1 LDKRRSIVAG
11 PVSRAVTSLKGKNGQ
26 AWRFHPP
33 RRRGA
38 CTKPALGAKL
48 AIQPESFRMRRPLP
62 DASADWSEVREA
74 MGAYAG
80 GDIRWREGKTTVY
93 VFNAG
98 PEIERVQKEAYALFQ
113 SENGLGPA
121 AFPSLKR
128 MEDEV
133 VGFGLEL
140 LHAPPEASGAITSG
154 GTDSITMAVKAARDF
169 ARQARGLTGPLNMV
183 IPRSAHPA
191 FDKAAAM
198 MEIEVR
204 RVPLSAYLADPTAMA
219 AAADAATMMIV
230 GSAPCFPYGLIDPI
244 EALSTLAVERD
255 LWLHV
260 DACVGGYLAPF
271 VRMNGVDLPPF
282 DFALPGVRSMSADL
296 HKYGYAAKGAS
307 TVFFRS
313 AELQQ
318 FMVFDFRDW
327 PAGRMVTPTL
337 AGTRPGGAIAAAWA
351 VMNVLGIEGYRAKQA
366 KVTEARARIQAGVE
380 ALGFRVM
387 GEPQLGLIAFT
398 RDDVDP
404 LAVWAKL
411 RERGWFTSVTTEPRG
426 LHLMLS
432 PVHAQVAETYLSD
445 LAWALGEVREA
456 APPAP
461 EARYS

>member
-1 LDKRRSIVAG
+1 
-11 PVSRAVTSLKGKNGQ
+11 
-26 AWRFHPP
+26 
-33 RRRGA
+33 
-38 CTKPALGAKL
+38 
-48 AIQPESFRMRRPLP
+48 MRRPLP
-62 DASADWSEVREA
+62 ETGADWADVRARME
-74 MGAYAG
+74 AYAQ
-80 GDIRWREGKTTVY
+80 GDVRWREGKTAVY

-98 PEIERVQKEAYALFQ
+98 AEIERVQKEAYALFQ

-154 GTDSITMAVKAARDF
+154 GTDSITMALKAARDF
-169 ARQARGLTGPLNMV
+169 ARKVRRLEGPLNIV

-191 FDKAAAM
+191 FDKAAAL

-204 RVPLSAYLADPTAMA
+204 RIPVSDYLADPAAMA
-219 AAADAATMMIV
+219 EATDRATVMIV

-244 EALSTLAVERD
+244 EALSELAVARD

-271 VRMNGVDLPPF
+271 VRMNGEPIAPF
-282 DFALPGVRSMSADL
+282 DFELPGVRSMSADL

-313 AELQQ
+313 AELQA
-318 FMVFDFRDW
+318 FMVFDFKDW

-337 AGTRPGGAIAAAWA
+337 AGTRPGGATAAAWA
-351 VMNVLGIEGYRAKQA
+351 VMNVLGVAGYREKQA
-366 KVTEARARIQAGVE
+366 RVVDARRRIQAGVE
-380 ALGFRVM
+380 ALGFRVL
-387 GEPQLGLIAFT
+387 GRPQLGLLAFT

-404 LAVWAKL
+404 LAGWAKL

-432 PVHAQVAETYLSD
+432 PVHAEVAETYLAD
-445 LAWALGEVREA
+445 LAWALEAVRGA
-456 APPAP
+456 AQSAA